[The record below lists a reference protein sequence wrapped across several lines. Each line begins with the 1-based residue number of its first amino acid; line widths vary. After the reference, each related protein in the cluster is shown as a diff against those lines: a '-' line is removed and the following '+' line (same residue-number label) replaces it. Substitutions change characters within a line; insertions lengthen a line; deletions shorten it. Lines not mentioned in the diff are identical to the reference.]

1 MFNLARK
8 DPARLSFDQLLDMKK
23 HIDAEIAKR
32 HGTEI
37 ETLKTKLTAMAA
49 TLGISLAELF
59 GIKGEQ
65 PVLERRSKRH
75 AKIKYRDPEQP
86 ENTLTGKG
94 RPPKW
99 MQTKIDQGGTKEQFQ
114 IQ

>member
-37 ETLKTKLTAMAA
+37 ETLKMKLTAVAA

-65 PVLERRSKRH
+65 PVERRSKRH

-86 ENTLTGKG
+86 ENTWTGKG

-99 MQTKIDQGGTKEQFQ
+99 MQMKLDGGATKDQFQ
-114 IQ
+114 VQ

>member
-23 HIDAEIAKR
+23 HIDAEITKR

-37 ETLKTKLTAMAA
+37 ETLKTKLTAVAA

-59 GIKGEQ
+59 GMKAEQ
-65 PVLERRSKRH
+65 PVVERRSKRH

-86 ENTLTGKG
+86 VNTWTGKG

-99 MQTKIDQGGTKEQFQ
+99 MQAKLDEGAPKEQFLVQ
-114 IQ
+114 